1 MAGKGTGRK
10 GGFRSGTR
18 SKLRKSAGTHG
29 KVTITRILRKFE
41 VGEKVRIIQEPAVQ
55 KGMPHPRFRNLIG
68 QILSKEGK
76 NSYLLQITDGDKPK
90 KVIARA
96 VHLVRQK

>member
-1 MAGKGTGRK
+1 MAGAGTGRK

-29 KVTITRILRKFE
+29 KVTISRLLRKFE

-68 QILSKEGK
+68 KKEQTHTYYK
-76 NSYLLQITDGDKPK
+76 SSTVINLRKLLHGQYIW
-90 KVIARA
+90 
-96 VHLVRQK
+96 